1 MMRMLCVALLLC
13 SASAVADRTGPLP
26 TSASQAQ
33 GFAPARLD
41 RITSY
46 LQAAVDQKQYTG
58 AVTLVARRGRIVQ
71 WQELGYRDGARSD
84 TMRPDAIFQIYSMTK
99 PITSAAALVLL
110 EEGKLGLEDPVSRY
124 LPAFAKM
131 QVLEGDAAQVRP
143 AARPIT
149 IKHLLTH
156 TAGFAAG
163 EKLHGPAVERL
174 EAARVYES
182 PSLEAYANAVAA
194 LQLASDPGVRFSYDG
209 VNTEVL
215 ARIIEV
221 SGGLPFDEFVRRRV
235 LDPLRMIDTD
245 FSVPPAKRERI
256 VEMTSTDE
264 TGGLVVVSG
273 PNAPGERLK
282 HYPSGAGGL
291 YSTAADYVRFCQML
305 LNGGELDGARIL
317 GRKTL
322 ELMKANH
329 LAQQSPPVN
338 DFNDCDGFGL
348 GGYVVLDP
356 ARRGQPGS
364 VGQFGWSGAAATWFF
379 IDPQEQLIAI
389 LMMQHLPR
397 HLPADPPR
405 LGRPFNAL
413 VYQALVN

>member
-1 MMRMLCVALLLC
+1 MRVLCVALLLC
-13 SASAVADRTGPLP
+13 CASAVADP
-26 TSASQAQ
+26 QAQ
-33 GFAPARLD
+33 GFSPARLD
-41 RITSY
+41 RVTSY
-46 LQAAVDQKQYTG
+46 LQNAVDQKQYAG
-58 AVTLVARRGRIVQ
+58 AVTLIARRGHIAQ
-71 WQELGYRDGARSD
+71 SQAIGYP
-84 TMRPDAIFQIYSMTK
+84 PDAIFQIYSMTK
-99 PITSAAALVLL
+99 PITSVAALVLL

-131 QVLEGDAAQVRP
+131 QVLEGEAVQARP

-182 PSLEAYANAVAA
+182 RSLEAYANAVAT
-194 LQLASDPGVRFSYDG
+194 QPLANDPGTRFSYDG

-215 ARIIEV
+215 SRAIEV
-221 SGGLPFDEFVRRRV
+221 IAGMPFDQFVHRRV
-235 LDPLRMIDTD
+235 LDPLRMTDTS
-245 FSVPPAKRERI
+245 FTVPTAKRSRI
-256 VEMTSTDE
+256 VAMTSTDE
-264 TGGLVVVSG
+264 AGRLVVIKSPQVL
-273 PNAPGERLK
+273 GEMLK
-282 HYPSGAGGL
+282 RYPSGAGGL
-291 YSTAADYVRFCQML
+291 YSTAADYLRFCQML
-305 LNGGELDGARIL
+305 LNGGELDGVRIL
-317 GRKTL
+317 GRKTV
-322 ELMKANH
+322 ELMLSNH
-329 LAQQSPPVN
+329 LGQLSPPVN
-338 DFNDCDGFGL
+338 EFNEGEGFGL

-379 IDPQEQLIAI
+379 IDPQEQLVAI